1 MSEEQN
7 VMTQKEL
14 LSEVNGVIQNIS
26 EEYFKTVENISTNK
40 DSDSDVV
47 TAEKEGIRI
56 GLLYAM
62 NVFSS
67 YPKKPISSVDGV
79 GS

>member
-7 VMTQKEL
+7 VMTQKEF

-67 YPKKPISSVDGV
+67 YPKKPISPVDGV

>member
-1 MSEEQN
+1 MSENKLMAQ
-7 VMTQKEL
+7 TDF

-26 EEYFKTVENISTNK
+26 DEYFKTVENISTNK

-67 YPKKPISSVDGV
+67 YPKKPISPVDGV

>member
-40 DSDSDVV
+40 DSDSNVV

-67 YPKKPISSVDGV
+67 YPNKPISPVEGV